1 MVKSKSSRIVEPLA
15 VPRQIFTWG
24 KSPAK
29 RCVSSC
35 VLRENG
41 TGKTL
46 WLCFLIGVCIG
57 VADLKSAHC
66 QMTASEFNELRFG
79 TRSPY
84 RDELL
89 KSQVYVKNARQL
101 RNENVVMQQRDFSC
115 GAAAL
120 ATVLNYYWGENVSET
135 ALLVIIAKL
144 LSPQELQD
152 RVLNGLTLTDL
163 KNVAQVG
170 GYTAVLGK
178 LSIEKLAESKL
189 PLVVAITVND
199 YDHFVVVRGMDD
211 EFVYIADPIY
221 GKKKE
226 LIEVFED
233 QWQQNAILAVIK
245 PGEPPKENS
254 PLSVQEIETKSYLQ
268 GKQFIQFQLTGRVN
282 P

>member
-1 MVKSKSSRIVEPLA
+1 MGKPRMKHQTDPASVVIARSPGAALDTTHHPVLHAKIWRMGMVLG
-15 VPRQIFTWG
+15 FTLI
-24 KSPAK
+24 SH
-29 RCVSSC
+29 
-35 VLRENG
+35 
-41 TGKTL
+41 
-46 WLCFLIGVCIG
+46 LCLDVNRLQG
-57 VADLKSAHC
+57 
-66 QMTASEFNELRFG
+66 QMTAAQFNELRYG
-79 TRSPY
+79 SRAPY
-84 RDELL
+84 RDETA
-89 KSQVYVKNARQL
+89 KFQAYVKNARQL

-135 ALLVIIAKL
+135 ALLLIIAKI
-144 LSPQELQD
+144 LSREELED

-178 LSIEKLAESKL
+178 LSIEKLGESKL

-199 YDHFVVVRGMDD
+199 YDHFVVFRGMDD
-211 EFVYIADPIY
+211 EYVYLADPIY

-226 LIEVFED
+226 KIETFQE

-254 PLSVQEIETKSYLQ
+254 PLAVKEVEKQFFQ
-268 GKQFIQFQLTGRVN
+268 QNRQFIQFQLTGRVN

>member
-1 MVKSKSSRIVEPLA
+1 MINHLPRRRFLSK
-15 VPRQIFTWG
+15 W
-24 KSPAK
+24 
-29 RCVSSC
+29 
-35 VLRENG
+35 LRLFN
-41 TGKTL
+41 TGFWNRMRT
-46 WLCFLIGVCIG
+46 
-57 VADLKSAHC
+57 DLKRVGLIVSFFAVLSSQAPDSIVHA
-66 QMTASEFNELRFG
+66 QMTAAEFNALRFG
-79 TRSPY
+79 TRAPY
-84 RDELL
+84 RDELV
-89 KSQVYVKNARQL
+89 KSQAYVKNARQL

-135 ALLVIIAKL
+135 ALLVIIARI
-144 LSPQELQD
+144 LSAEELSD

-163 KNVAQVG
+163 KNVAQTG

-211 EFVYIADPIY
+211 EYVFIADPIF
-221 GKKKE
+221 GKKKV
-226 LIEVFED
+226 LIETFQE

-245 PGEPPKENS
+245 PGEPPKENA
-254 PLSVQEIETKSYLQ
+254 PLSLKQVEKETYKQSN
-268 GKQFIQFQLTGRVN
+268 QFIQFQLTGRVN